1 MQLRENP
8 EWTVWWRPARDEV
21 TGAVLWPE
29 RWDAESLAA
38 REREIGPRAFA
49 RQYLLE
55 PVSDDERTFPS
66 EVIESCKD
74 RQSIPGR
81 VAVPDAWPRYAGVDL
96 ASSLGQKASWTV
108 MLVAAIDPKSKR
120 RYPVEIIRKRQRFP
134 DTIRMIQ
141 LQWDKWRPQSIYVES
156 NAFQAAVTQELS
168 RIDRSIPVRAYTTG
182 REKMSPEIGIP
193 SLSGT
198 TANGS

>member
-1 MQLRENP
+1 MDDRFN
-8 EWTVWWRPARDEV
+8 
-21 TGAVLWPE
+21 LW
-29 RWDAESLAA
+29 
-38 REREIGPRAFA
+38 
-49 RQYLLE
+49 
-55 PVSDDERTFPS
+55 
-66 EVIESCKD
+66 
-74 RQSIPGR
+74 GR
-81 VAVPDAWPRYAGVDL
+81 VAVSDAWPRYAGVDL